1 MAYCSTMKTAAKPS
15 KKEIQAEIEKRAKAL
30 NMRVLKIGQTTCV
43 LVVDETWEKAGKQ
56 VTEIF
61 SANLYQ
67 IDLADSVWLPGRC
80 LATLQ
85 RKDMNSEQFEAIA
98 ANLVYMPIWQ

>member
-1 MAYCSTMKTAAKPS
+1 MKTANKPS
-15 KKEIQAEIEKRAKAL
+15 KASSKASIKAEIEKRAAKL

-43 LVVDETWEKAGKQ
+43 LVAEETWEKAGKE

-61 SANLYQ
+61 TAHLYQ

-85 RKDMNSEQFEAIA
+85 RNDVHNEQFEAIA
-98 ANLVYMPIWQ
+98 ANLVA